1 MFEYVMRDREKNIP
15 LKFVGKNFVF
25 DGRMGER
32 ITDDVIAKCHQCGAP
47 CDNHTNCNNDG
58 CHLLFIQ
65 CDGCRSK
72 YEGCCSDA
80 CMEEHIFPPK
90 SSRPEGQEG

>member
-1 MFEYVMRDREKNIP
+1 

-47 CDNHTNCNNDG
+47 CDNHTTCNNDG

-65 CDGCRSK
+65 CDGAEASMRLLQRRL
-72 YEGCCSDA
+72 YGRA
-80 CMEEHIFPPK
+80 PFFPPK